1 LTLSTHVPIVNS
13 HEQTPWMTPTRS
25 HKRNDREQ
33 PRSNNDP
40 KPSFGAGKNLLKQDY
55 SPGVFI
61 VTHLLLLL
69 LLIRSTTS
77 LCIYGLLYH
86 LLYVY
91 LYDRWFP
98 EPRG

>member
-1 LTLSTHVPIVNS
+1 MAAFHFI
-13 HEQTPWMTPTRS
+13 
-25 HKRNDREQ
+25 
-33 PRSNNDP
+33 
-40 KPSFGAGKNLLKQDY
+40 GALVHSLWRGGQHSLL
-55 SPGVFI
+55 
-61 VTHLLLLL
+61 LLLLL

>member
-1 LTLSTHVPIVNS
+1 VRLRVYERMNGNVGACSGLCSAVWCVCPVCVTLYSTVQYRSTGVCVP
-13 HEQTPWMTPTRS
+13 
-25 HKRNDREQ
+25 
-33 PRSNNDP
+33 
-40 KPSFGAGKNLLKQDY
+40 L
-55 SPGVFI
+55 
-61 VTHLLLLL
+61 LLLLL